1 MERRV
6 FLALG
11 AALLLA
17 AGPTVRPAGAV
28 LRAGCAADGE
38 ERGRLA
44 GGARVVILYAFSG
57 EAGACFKV
65 RAGDVEG
72 FLFSDEIEGLEE
84 YRSGLRAASDR
95 ELPQMIRAEV
105 TRLRAASEGRPA
117 ELNVVQLLETS
128 RPREALKVIEER
140 LLPAARA
147 AGIRDANLLAVA
159 GLAAF
164 QSDQPRRAAEYW
176 AESLELRPDP
186 AVERLYAKVRGE
198 LKSDT
203 SRERVS
209 SQRFD
214 LRYDGGAVNSASA
227 SELLDGLNEEAE
239 RLRLALGCAFD
250 EKITAIVQELD
261 AYRATTGAEEWSGG
275 QFDGRIR
282 VVLDGGRVTRRTR
295 AALAH
300 ELVHACLARHGRFER
315 WFHEGMAQRHS
326 GERPGAAA
334 LSEAARREAM
344 PDWRKSNDEA
354 RLFYAWSWLAVER
367 LYTVHGDASVR
378 MWLRNPG
385 ALPAPRI
392 N

>member
-1 MERRV
+1 M

-17 AGPTVRPAGAV
+17 AGPEVRPAGAV
-28 LRAGCAADGE
+28 LRAACAADGE
-38 ERGRLA
+38 ERARLA
-44 GGARVVILYAFSG
+44 GGQAVTLLYAFHG

-65 RAGDVEG
+65 RAGALEG
-72 FLFSDEIEGLEE
+72 FLFNEEIEGLEE

-105 TRLRAASEGRPA
+105 TRLRSASEGRPA
-117 ELNVVQLLETS
+117 EMNVVEMLETS
-128 RPREALKVIEER
+128 RPREALRLLEET

-147 AGIRDANLLAVA
+147 AGVQDANLLAVA

-176 AESLELRPDP
+176 AESLALRPDA
-186 AVERLYAKVRGE
+186 AVERLYLKVKGE
-198 LKSDT
+198 LKNDT
-203 SRERVS
+203 SRERLS

-214 LRYDGGAVNSASA
+214 LRYDGAALNPAAA
-227 SELLDGLNEEAE
+227 SEVMDGMNEEAE

-250 EKITAIVQELD
+250 EKITAVVQNAE

-282 VVLDGGRVTRRTR
+282 VVLDQGRVTRQTR
-295 AALAH
+295 GALAH
-300 ELVHACLARHGRFER
+300 ELVHACLARYGRFER
-315 WFHEGMAQRHS
+315 WFHEGMAQRYS
-326 GERPGAAA
+326 GERPAAA
-334 LSEAARREAM
+334 LLSEAARRTAM
-344 PDWRKSNDEA
+344 PDWRTSASEA
-354 RLFYAWSWLAVER
+354 HLFYAWSWLAVER
-367 LYTVHGDASVR
+367 LITVHGDSGVR
-378 MWLRNPG
+378 LFLRNP
-385 ALPAPRI
+385 ASLPAPRI